1 MQVYLSIGGKR
12 YGPFTVEKL
21 NRGIA
26 TGKVNVHQALAW
38 WDGCTHWQSVAHV
51 PGVQVPSQSPS
62 QAQSPSP
69 APPPAPATG
78 GASSPSEPTLGLEAS
93 PGLSLEEIDFAPVSS
108 PPTAPAP
115 GSPIVESQTAQ
126 DLQTLIPYKN
136 KPALIAYYLGIL
148 GLVPILGFP
157 CAVVALILG
166 IKGLRN
172 RAANPQ
178 VRGSVHAWI
187 GIVLGGLVTLGYVGF
202 VVLMVVGL
210 LIAR

>member
-26 TGKVNVHQALAW
+26 AGKVNVHEALAW
-38 WDGCTHWQSVAHV
+38 WDGCTHWQPVARV
-51 PGVQVPSQSPS
+51 PGVQVPSQ
-62 QAQSPSP
+62 A
-69 APPPAPATG
+69 PAPAPAHAHAAG
-78 GASSPSEPTLGLEAS
+78 GASSPSEPTLGLEGS
-93 PGLSLEEIDFAPVSS
+93 PGLTLEDIDFAPATS

-115 GSPIVESQTAQ
+115 GSPVTESQTAQ

-136 KPALIAYYLGIL
+136 KPALIGYYLGIL

-166 IKGLRN
+166 IKGLQN

-178 VRGSVHAWI
+178 VRGAVHAWI
-187 GIVLGGLVTLGYVGF
+187 GILLGGLVTVGYVGI
-202 VVLMVVGL
+202 VALIVVGL
-210 LIAR
+210 LLR